1 MVTNLCF
8 RQSSTSNF
16 IQLFE
21 QFHLQSS
28 KYGQVLKVKQCYELM
43 VQKGHLTKEGWHVLV
58 LQKTFVK

>member
-8 RQSSTSNF
+8 RQSSTPILFNY
-16 IQLFE
+16 FE

-43 VQKGHLTKEGWHVLV
+43 VQKDI
-58 LQKTFVK
+58 